1 MAIRSK
7 DFVGIAE
14 GIRSH
19 ELSAKDQIEKLKG
32 RISELSGR
40 KSSLNGTIS
49 YLEAAIAAAY
59 EDTDE
64 DGYPDYGLIAALEAE
79 KNAAK
84 SELAEVEQDL
94 DTTDGELEDKQDELE
109 EVEEEKAQTL
119 FEIQERARKTSN
131 NINLAGGMYGAY
143 ASVGETLQN
152 ALQGSLSSL
161 TQAAGILGGSVDSGS
176 SGSYNSSASGTGHSA
191 SGQGGSG
198 NDTSVKAETGALAAF
213 MGGNSSKEL
222 PLSAEQFS
230 TSQDQLVTPAT
241 SPNYHSGKGTINAK
255 PIQNF
260 ATEQSAN
267 EYALSSFGENTISQA
282 AEGTDRFESN
292 QSSSNMGNQFSKMS
306 ENVSGTAKTS
316 SHSSSQHTFADWLNP
331 DNYTDD
337 GRYIGEGQDWGYKP
351 YGNDSGEFANSIM
364 TAEQRALNN
373 YMQAHNY
380 SKADFEI
387 YAKDA
392 KWQSLHWAAHPT
404 SGVIDTFRGSAS
416 ARQQLEKY
424 MNAHNYSQADF
435 ATFSRD
441 WEWQWLHRMA
451 YPDSDAV
458 SAIGGTELALQHLK
472 EYVNEHNYSQ
482 VDYPVYSRD
491 PEWKRLHRTAY
502 PTFYSNAK
510 IKDRAHHFFNQFFN
524 ENSGKANSA
533 PDVPS
538 TVNSILAGKFNS
550 YPGDG
555 DSLKQKF
562 ETLKDLPVNKLSK
575 KNLET
580 IVDIAITN
588 LKNKYQDVALA
599 ERFSNLAQKISFVD
613 KLTGENGKYIYG
625 YYDQKSDT
633 IKVNMDANATV
644 GDILA
649 TVDHEATHLLSQLHK
664 NRVGG
669 VKNPDILYGNV
680 GMNEGITEMYSIK
693 NMQSINPEYKS
704 DSYVDEVEV
713 MKEFEKICGEKNL
726 LYAYMHNDL
735 SYIREDM
742 NQCIGNKKAF
752 EKFCNDLDI
761 LYHYNYVDPDSVK
774 AVFERQSAKQRIYQ
788 KLKKYQMGKKNAI
801 REANYKTQSK
811 DIPYSGSRESKNATS
826 EYRIK
831 FHKKEQETS
840 ITKNDDD
847 FVNQKDKHR
856 SFVESYYGGISLEK
870 QKATVD
876 DWIERQKTI
885 NSASSGGDPYKEER
899 ELSLPER

>member
-1 MAIRSK
+1 M
-7 DFVGIAE
+7 
-14 GIRSH
+14 
-19 ELSAKDQIEKLKG
+19 
-32 RISELSGR
+32 
-40 KSSLNGTIS
+40 
-49 YLEAAIAAAY
+49 
-59 EDTDE
+59 
-64 DGYPDYGLIAALEAE
+64 
-79 KNAAK
+79 
-84 SELAEVEQDL
+84 
-94 DTTDGELEDKQDELE
+94 
-109 EVEEEKAQTL
+109 
-119 FEIQERARKTSN
+119 
-131 NINLAGGMYGAY
+131 
-143 ASVGETLQN
+143 
-152 ALQGSLSSL
+152 
-161 TQAAGILGGSVDSGS
+161 
-176 SGSYNSSASGTGHSA
+176 
-191 SGQGGSG
+191 
-198 NDTSVKAETGALAAF
+198 
-213 MGGNSSKEL
+213 
-222 PLSAEQFS
+222 
-230 TSQDQLVTPAT
+230 
-241 SPNYHSGKGTINAK
+241 
-255 PIQNF
+255 
-260 ATEQSAN
+260 
-267 EYALSSFGENTISQA
+267 
-282 AEGTDRFESN
+282 
-292 QSSSNMGNQFSKMS
+292 
-306 ENVSGTAKTS
+306 
-316 SHSSSQHTFADWLNP
+316 
-331 DNYTDD
+331 
-337 GRYIGEGQDWGYKP
+337 
-351 YGNDSGEFANSIM
+351 
-364 TAEQRALNN
+364 
-373 YMQAHNY
+373 
-380 SKADFEI
+380 
-387 YAKDA
+387 
-392 KWQSLHWAAHPT
+392 
-404 SGVIDTFRGSAS
+404 
-416 ARQQLEKY
+416 
-424 MNAHNYSQADF
+424 
-435 ATFSRD
+435 
-441 WEWQWLHRMA
+441 
-451 YPDSDAV
+451 
-458 SAIGGTELALQHLK
+458 
-472 EYVNEHNYSQ
+472 NEHNYSQ

-491 PEWKRLHRTAY
+491 PEWQRLHRTAY

-538 TVNSILAGKFNS
+538 AVNSILAGKFNS

-555 DSLKQKF
+555 GSPKQKF

-613 KLTGENGKYIYG
+613 KLPGENGKYIYG

-633 IKVNMDANATV
+633 IKVNMDVNATV

-669 VKNPDILYGNV
+669 VINPDILYGNV

-693 NMQSINPEYKS
+693 NMQSVNPEYKS

-713 MKEFEKICGEKNL
+713 MKEFEKIFGEKNL
-726 LYAYMHNDL
+726 LCAYMHNDL

-761 LYHYNYVDPDSVK
+761 LYHYNYVDPDGVE

-840 ITKNDDD
+840 IIKNDDD
-847 FVNQKDKHR
+847 LVNQKDKHC

-885 NSASSGGDPYKEER
+885 SSASSGGDPYKEER
-899 ELSLPER
+899 ELSLQER

>member
-84 SELAEVEQDL
+84 SELAEVDQDL

-176 SGSYNSSASGTGHSA
+176 SGSYNSSASGIGHSA
-191 SGQGGSG
+191 SEQGGSG
-198 NDTSVKAETGALAAF
+198 SDTSVKAETGALAAF
-213 MGGNSSKEL
+213 VGKNSGEEL
-222 PLSAEQFS
+222 PLSAGQFS

-267 EYALSSFGENTISQA
+267 EYALSSFGENTIPQA

-292 QSSSNMGNQFSKMS
+292 QSSSNMEKQFSKTS

-316 SHSSSQHTFADWLNP
+316 SRSSSQHTFADWLNP

-404 SGVIDTFRGSAS
+404 SGVIDTLRGSAS

-451 YPDSDAV
+451 YPDSEAV
-458 SAIGGTELALQHLK
+458 SAIGGTELARQHLK

-491 PEWKRLHRTAY
+491 PEWQRLHRTAY

-538 TVNSILAGKFNS
+538 AVNSILAGKFNS

-555 DSLKQKF
+555 GSPKQKF

-588 LKNKYQDVALA
+588 LKNKYHDVALA

-613 KLTGENGKYIYG
+613 KLPGENGKYIYG

-633 IKVNMDANATV
+633 IKVNMDVNATV

-669 VKNPDILYGNV
+669 VINPDILYGNV

-693 NMQSINPEYKS
+693 NMQSVNPEYKS

-726 LYAYMHNDL
+726 LCAYMHNDL

-761 LYHYNYVDPDSVK
+761 LYHYNYVDPDGVE

-840 ITKNDDD
+840 IIKNDDD
-847 FVNQKDKHR
+847 LVNQKDKHR
-856 SFVESYYGGISLEK
+856 SFVESYYGGIPLEK

-885 NSASSGGDPYKEER
+885 SSASSGGDPYKEER
-899 ELSLPER
+899 ELSLQER